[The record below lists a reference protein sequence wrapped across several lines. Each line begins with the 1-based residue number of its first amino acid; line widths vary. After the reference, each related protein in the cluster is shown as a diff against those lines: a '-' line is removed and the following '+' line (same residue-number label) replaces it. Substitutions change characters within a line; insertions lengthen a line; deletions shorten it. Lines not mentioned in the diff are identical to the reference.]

1 MHAEDVGSLQFEL
14 GNDHGVGPLPSL
26 HTRNVP
32 VGALKRHLHQPAAL
46 SVARAT
52 RGKMKDSKTL
62 LRGSLQKRAEDC
74 LGLRA

>member
-14 GNDHGVGPLPSL
+14 GNDHGVSPLPSL

-46 SVARAT
+46 SVAC
-52 RGKMKDSKTL
+52 DS
-62 LRGSLQKRAEDC
+62 RENEGQQDVAER
-74 LGLRA
+74 LVAKEG